1 MIASF
6 ALGSFDGAG
15 LHCVT
20 YDFDTFG
27 RHPEVSSQATA
38 GLGCPC
44 CSREFRKAAK
54 AKIHATRSNKH
65 PEPLSVAALG
75 SSSGSLVT
83 RTGYL

>member
-27 RHPEVSSQATA
+27 RHPEVSSQVTA
-38 GLGCPC
+38 GLGCHRGA
-44 CSREFRKAAK
+44 RENFVKLEGK
-54 AKIHATRSNKH
+54 N
-65 PEPLSVAALG
+65 PGNPLE
-75 SSSGSLVT
+75 
-83 RTGYL
+83 